1 MIAAKKL
8 TNRPTDQPLHAQ
20 PPCQHFQE
28 KVNFCRGT
36 CQLLPYAE
44 SQLFQENTPRVGR
57 LVSWSVYFH
66 ALILLF
72 SKC

>member
-1 MIAAKKL
+1 MIAVKKL

-36 CQLLPYAE
+36 CQLLPYVE
-44 SQLFQENTPRVGR
+44 SQLFQENSPGLVG
-57 LVSWSVYFH
+57 WSVGQFIFTH
-66 ALILLF
+66 LF
-72 SKC
+72 C